1 MLCSCSDSGAPAKVP
16 VLAMFALLQ
25 CRLRASTPEPD
36 GSGVEAQVQRN
47 WLLVPPHRTVAEG
60 SDPSPRPPVLQG
72 FRGDSRGPL
81 FHARSGYLYAT
92 HGRMIGKPAVM
103 WTLVARNEVPTPVP

>member
-1 MLCSCSDSGAPAKVP
+1 MLCSCSDSGAPAKAP

-25 CRLRASTPEPD
+25 CRAFASLDAGTGCFRLSRLRS
-36 GSGVEAQVQRN
+36 QRN

-60 SDPSPRPPVLQG
+60 SDPSPRPPVLPV

-81 FHARSGYLYAT
+81 FHARGGYLYAT
-92 HGRMIGKPAVM
+92 HGRLIGKALVM
-103 WTLVARNEVPTPVP
+103 WTLVARNGV